1 MEELMNVVA
10 KCKCVCRYEST
21 IQSRSMW
28 FFSCIL
34 QPRPN
39 SRQWKDGYTVTNT
52 CLVVVAAVAVVFC
65 VDTNRQFYVFH
76 WFSLDYRD
84 DSTRLYGRH
93 GIVDSS

>member
-1 MEELMNVVA
+1 MLLQSPSVY
-10 KCKCVCRYEST
+10 VCRYEST
-21 IQSRSMW
+21 IQSRSLC
-28 FFSCIL
+28 FSLYYNREPIHDSG
-34 QPRPN
+34 RV
-39 SRQWKDGYTVTNT
+39 GYTVPNT
-52 CLVVVAAVAVVFC
+52 CLVVVVAAVAVVFC